1 MTDRM
6 AEQYRRWFR
15 YEEESHSKV
24 LASLE
29 AVPEDLRGRPLQKAV
44 DLFAHVVAARMLWLS
59 RLAPG
64 IQRPAE
70 IFPREVRLS
79 ELARSITDMQ
89 TAWSRY
95 LARLD
100 DAELDRVLQYRSLEG
115 TEFRNTV
122 EDVLT
127 QLFGH
132 SLYHRGQIAA
142 LVRSMGAEPA
152 RTDFVF
158 WAREPVT

>member
-6 AEQYRRWFR
+6 AERYRRWFR
-15 YEEESHSKV
+15 YEEESHARV

-29 AVPEDLRGRPLQKAV
+29 AVPPDQRGPPLQKAV

-64 IQRPAE
+64 VQRPAE

-79 ELARSITDMQ
+79 ELARSITEMQ
-89 TAWSRY
+89 AAWSEY

-100 DAELDRVLQYRSLEG
+100 AAELERVFQYRSLEG
-115 TEFRNTV
+115 AEFRNSV

-142 LVRSMGAEPA
+142 LVRSMGGQPA
-152 RTDFVF
+152 TTDFVF
-158 WAREPVT
+158 WARAPVT

>member
-6 AEQYRRWFR
+6 AERYRRWFR
-15 YEEESHSKV
+15 YEEESHARV

-29 AVPEDLRGRPLQKAV
+29 AVPPDQRGPPLQKAV
-44 DLFAHVVAARMLWLS
+44 DLLAHIVAARMLWLS
-59 RLAPG
+59 RLTPG
-64 IQRPAE
+64 VQRPAE

-79 ELARSITDMQ
+79 ELARGITEMQ
-89 TAWSRY
+89 GAWSEY

-100 DAELDRVLQYRSLEG
+100 AAELERVFQYRSLEG
-115 TEFRNTV
+115 AEFRNSV

-142 LVRSMGAEPA
+142 LVRSMGGQPA
-152 RTDFVF
+152 TTDFVF
-158 WAREPVT
+158 WARAPVT